1 MRRAFLT
8 SRPRP
13 AALAAPVLRAALVAL
28 ALASCG
34 CARSAT
40 DDAAP
45 TAAGAAAVAAAAAEP
60 KPVPVHVLAE
70 SANPGS
76 PLIVQVLEAK
86 RATPD
91 TVRVEL
97 AFINKS
103 PTQSQDSPAQA
114 PPPLPLLRAL
124 AAAPAGVPA
133 GGAAAG
139 ASAEANPAD
148 FCLITADG
156 ARRLFLLRDAQDKPV
171 LEGDWRPLRPGERR
185 VVQAMFPAPPAAPTG
200 RVTVSIVLGR
210 VLLRDVPIS

>member
-1 MRRAFLT
+1 MRRAFLN
-8 SRPRP
+8 PRP
-13 AALAAPVLRAALVAL
+13 AALAAPVSRAALVALAL

-45 TAAGAAAVAAAAAEP
+45 TAAGASVGAATAAEP
-60 KPVPVHVLAE
+60 KPVPVRVLAE

-210 VLLRDVPIS
+210 VLLRGVPIS

>member
-1 MRRAFLT
+1 MRRAFLN
-8 SRPRP
+8 PRP
-13 AALAAPVLRAALVAL
+13 AALAAPVSRAALVALAL

-40 DDAAP
+40 DDTAP
-45 TAAGAAAVAAAAAEP
+45 AAAGAAVGAATAAEP
-60 KPVPVHVLAE
+60 KPVPVRVLAE

>member
-1 MRRAFLT
+1 MRRAFLN
-8 SRPRP
+8 PRL
-13 AALAAPVLRAALVAL
+13 AALAAPVSLAALVALAL

-45 TAAGAAAVAAAAAEP
+45 TAAGASVGAATAAEP
-60 KPVPVHVLAE
+60 KPVPVRVLAE

-210 VLLRDVPIS
+210 VLLRGVPIS